1 MLSFTTEESAI
12 HALEADV
19 TVEAPDPATPAM
31 KCVVFRFSDLH
42 CAYLLR
48 DRFTFQV
55 ESQAR
60 GGQSRTAEGLYWCSR

>member
-31 KCVVFRFSDLH
+31 KCVVVFGFSDL
-42 CAYLLR
+42 CALIII
-48 DRFTFQV
+48 
-55 ESQAR
+55 
-60 GGQSRTAEGLYWCSR
+60 